1 MMIDSKVG
9 KPIKDFYSHSY
20 ISVRNKYFF
29 HSVGKAAN
37 STVKHYLYTEE
48 LKGTGIKYRTV
59 HERLNSPLVSPFQ
72 LDESLLS
79 EVLYSE
85 RYFKFTF
92 VRNPY
97 SRILSCFLDRIQD
110 KRSAPYK
117 ELVRWAGCEVGYD
130 FEFNEFV
137 ELICAQSDYEQNNH
151 WRLQYADAMCGLIN
165 YDFIG
170 KQETFSIDMGSVWGK
185 IFPASLIE
193 DFSAINKSP
202 SKTDSRKRLNE
213 YWSEDL
219 MSKFSSRYEKDFEY
233 FGYKKFS
240 LG

>member
-1 MMIDSKVG
+1 MMIDFKAG
-9 KPIKDFYSHSY
+9 KPQKDFYNHSY
-20 ISVRNKYFF
+20 ISLRNKYFF

-37 STVKHYLYTEE
+37 STVKHYLYDEE
-48 LKGTGIKYRTV
+48 LKGTGIKYKTV
-59 HERLNSPLVSPFQ
+59 HERLNSPLISPFQ
-72 LDESLLS
+72 LDDALLS

-85 RYFKFTF
+85 NYFKFTF

-117 ELVRWAGCEVGYD
+117 ELVRWAGRDVGYD
-130 FEFNEFV
+130 FKFNEFV
-137 ELICAQSDYEQNNH
+137 ELICGQSDYEQNNH
-151 WRLQYADAMCGLIN
+151 WRLQYADAMCGLID

-170 KQETFSIDMGSVWGK
+170 KQETFSIDMESVWGK
-185 IFPASLIE
+185 IFPASLIK

-202 SKTDSRKRLNE
+202 SKTDSSRRLNE

-219 MSKFSSRYEKDFEY
+219 MLKFSRRYEKDFEH

-240 LG
+240 LD